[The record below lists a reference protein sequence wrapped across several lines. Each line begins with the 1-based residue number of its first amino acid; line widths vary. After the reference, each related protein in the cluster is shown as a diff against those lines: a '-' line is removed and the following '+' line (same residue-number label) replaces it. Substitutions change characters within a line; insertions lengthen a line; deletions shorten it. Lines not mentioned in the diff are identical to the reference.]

1 MLNPIDTGAVIK
13 DGGAVGRFPGEI
25 HEGVAWWLGA
35 SFVAL
40 TAAEQLV
47 VGSDGGPVT
56 SEFFRRLCRGAVNAH
71 HHAHHHACHVTAI
84 DGIAEDAF
92 LTYVRSR
99 RPLASAY
106 LAAGD
111 GPDGTRLIWIRL
123 YDASGPLLQEDT
135 GLAGIRRMIAEDRVP
150 IPVSDSARGTIE
162 HLAPTAA
169 EATA

>member
-1 MLNPIDTGAVIK
+1 MINPIDTDAVIR
-13 DGGAVGRFPGEI
+13 DGGAVGRFPDEI

-40 TAAEQLV
+40 TAAEQLA

-56 SEFFRRLCRGAVNAH
+56 AEFVRRLCRGAINAH
-71 HHAHHHACHVTAI
+71 HHACRVSAI

-92 LTYVRSR
+92 HAYVRSR
-99 RPLASAY
+99 RPLAGAY
-106 LAAGD
+106 VAASSDRD
-111 GPDGTRLIWIRL
+111 GRHLVRIRL
-123 YDASGPLLQEDT
+123 YDADGLLLQEDT

-169 EATA
+169 EVTA

>member
-1 MLNPIDTGAVIK
+1 VLNPIDTDAMIR
-13 DGGAVGRFPGEI
+13 DGGAVGRFPSEI

-56 SEFFRRLCRGAVNAH
+56 TEFFRRLCRGAVNAH
-71 HHAHHHACHVTAI
+71 HHACRVTAI

-99 RPLASAY
+99 LPLASAY
-106 LAAGD
+106 LTATD
-111 GPDGTRLIWIRL
+111 SPDGTHLIRIRL
-123 YDASGPLLQEDT
+123 YDADGLMLQEDT
-135 GLAGIRRMIAEDRVP
+135 GLATIRRMIAEDRVP
-150 IPVSDSARGTIE
+150 IPVSDSARGTVE
-162 HLAPTAA
+162 HLAPTAV
-169 EATA
+169 ETTA

>member
-1 MLNPIDTGAVIK
+1 VLNPIDTDAVIR
-13 DGGAVGRFPGEI
+13 DGGAVGRFPSEI

-56 SEFFRRLCRGAVNAH
+56 AEFFRRLCRGAVNAH
-71 HHAHHHACHVTAI
+71 HHACRVIAI
-84 DGIAEDAF
+84 DGIAENAF
-92 LTYVRSR
+92 LAYVRSR
-99 RPLASAY
+99 LPLASAY
-106 LAAGD
+106 LAATD
-111 GPDGTRLIWIRL
+111 GSDGTHLIRIRF
-123 YDASGPLLQEDT
+123 YDADGLLLQEDT

-162 HLAPTAA
+162 HLAPTTA

>member
-1 MLNPIDTGAVIK
+1 MLNPIDTDAVIR

-35 SFVAL
+35 GFVAL

-56 SEFFRRLCRGAVNAH
+56 AEFFRRLCRGAGNAR
-71 HHAHHHACHVTAI
+71 HHACRVTAI
-84 DGIAEDAF
+84 DGIAEFAF
-92 LTYVRSR
+92 FAYVRGR
-99 RPLASAY
+99 LPLASAY
-106 LAAGD
+106 LAATD
-111 GPDGTRLIWIRL
+111 CPDGTHLVRIRL
-123 YDASGPLLQEDT
+123 YDADGLLLQEDT
-135 GLAGIRRMIAEDRVP
+135 GLAAIRRMIAEDRVP